1 MSKKAKLRL
10 IVYIV
15 TSILLSLVTLLLIA
29 LVNLLLLFST
39 PDKLNGDF
47 TVTIDDT
54 NENTKPYLVQSVSIQ
69 TLYRQGDWYVNF
81 NDIADVYGFSVS
93 GDRSYLK
100 YIFRNEADDIM
111 TVNFENNTVCLNG
124 VQVDC
129 KTPQMSSDGSVFLS
143 IDMINTFF
151 DGLDISLDTE
161 EKTLFIQCD
170 EICFLNVRTPDTT
183 PKIDK
188 AQIP

>member
-39 PDKLNGDF
+39 PDKLKGDF
-47 TVTIDDT
+47 TVTFDDM
-54 NENTKPYLVQSVSIQ
+54 NENTEPYLVQSINVK
-69 TLYRQGDWYVNF
+69 TLYRLGYWYVNF
-81 NDIADVYGFSVS
+81 NDIADIYGFSVS
-93 GDRSYLK
+93 GDRQNLRYV
-100 YIFRNEADDIM
+100 FRNEADDIM
-111 TVNFENNTVCLNG
+111 MVNFENNTVSLNG
-124 VQVDC
+124 VQINC
-129 KTPQMSSDGSVFLS
+129 QTPEMTSDGSVFLP
-143 IDMINTFF
+143 IDMLNTFF
-151 DGLDISLDTE
+151 DGLDISLDIE
-161 EKTLFIQCD
+161 ERTIFIQCD
-170 EICFLNVRTPDTT
+170 ENCFLNVRTPDTT